1 MEVTKIK
8 TGRQKNMEAEKLIEA
23 LHTVEKLK
31 RTMRHCYTSDD
42 RKESVAEHCWR
53 VALMAYWME
62 DEFPEVDIN
71 KVIKMCL
78 IHDLGE
84 CFTGD
89 IPCFKKTEADEETE
103 ENLLY
108 QWVATLPEPLNDKMR
123 TLYQEMSE
131 LKTLEAKIY
140 KALDNM
146 EGALSHNESDLK
158 TWEPHEYELTKNYG
172 IDKSQFH
179 PYIKHLR
186 ECIRQ
191 ETVDKIIAA
200 GRNITLAED
209 VLKNRKIKVGVLLL
223 LDFSLIIFSY
233 FLSYIFTF
241 APSISVIIMLLM
253 SNKVDYKKKALLS
266 LFQFVPIIG
275 DILNIWFLKIN
286 YEPIFASFALVILY
300 FSMALERT
308 KNIENL

>member
-1 MEVTKIK
+1 
-8 TGRQKNMEAEKLIEA
+8 MEAEKLMEA

-108 QWVATLPEPLNDKMR
+108 
-123 TLYQEMSE
+123 S
-131 LKTLEAKIY
+131 
-140 KALDNM
+140 
-146 EGALSHNESDLK
+146 G
-158 TWEPHEYELTKNYG
+158 
-172 IDKSQFH
+172 
-179 PYIKHLR
+179 
-186 ECIRQ
+186 
-191 ETVDKIIAA
+191 
-200 GRNITLAED
+200 
-209 VLKNRKIKVGVLLL
+209 
-223 LDFSLIIFSY
+223 
-233 FLSYIFTF
+233 
-241 APSISVIIMLLM
+241 
-253 SNKVDYKKKALLS
+253 
-266 LFQFVPIIG
+266 
-275 DILNIWFLKIN
+275 
-286 YEPIFASFALVILY
+286 
-300 FSMALERT
+300 
-308 KNIENL
+308 